1 MKNFLLCLILI
12 FGANVV
18 AAQSSIITI
27 NVNNSTDAVWVMEKI
42 IPLEKSNFNEWEN
55 AINAGQ
61 NIPKYKNISEY
72 EDLFKTLQNFSSN
85 FSNRSMEIE
94 AFNITYDTKKTLSD
108 GQGII
113 RYTFLW
119 KNFSYK
125 DSENIF
131 IGDAFPGGI
140 FQLSQENQFR
150 IMIPDGYDVVNATPV
165 FDKRNGNLLVWDGTL
180 SGNFS
185 IGQPY
190 IVLSR
195 SNLTNISTPP
205 AQPDVTDSTSWTWL
219 IIEGVIL
226 FIIIIASVAFYR
238 FWKNKRLEKVSTTKM
253 EFYEDMINEIPNE
266 MLNEISEIP
275 GFWKKMIQSVQ
286 KEHGTK
292 SVEELE
298 KAAREQ
304 RLINLGLDPSIPLSD
319 LSIEDMDDEEM
330 IRQFLLRKGG
340 QAYQSDI
347 VEHSRLSK
355 SKISMVLSKMKGDG
369 KIIKIRKGKENLI
382 RLANP
387 PTNEEGVS

>member
-1 MKNFLLCLILI
+1 MLMMKVILFCLFLIL
-12 FGANVV
+12 GANT
-18 AAQSSIITI
+18 AAAESIITV
-27 NVNNSTDAVWVMEKI
+27 NVNDGADAVWVMEKI
-42 IPLEKSNFNEWEN
+42 IPLTNSEFNEWEN
-55 AINAGQ
+55 MINTGQ
-61 NIPKYKNISEY
+61 NISRYKSIPEY
-72 EDLFKTLQNFSSN
+72 EDLFKTFQNFALN
-85 FSNRSMEIE
+85 FSNRSTEVE
-94 AFNITYDTKKTLSD
+94 TLNITYYTKKTLS
-108 GQGII
+108 GGLGII
-113 RYTFLW
+113 RYTFVW

-125 DSENIF
+125 DSEKIF
-131 IGDAFPGGI
+131 IGDAFPGGV
-140 FQLSQENQFR
+140 FLLSPENQLR
-150 IMIPDGYDVVNATPV
+150 IMIPDGYEVVTATPV

-185 IGQPY
+185 VGQPF
-190 IVLSR
+190 IVLSHVNL
-195 SNLTNISTPP
+195 SNMNDP
-205 AQPDVTDSTSWTWL
+205 ASWKWL

-226 FIIIIASVAFYR
+226 FFIIIASVAFYR

-253 EFYEDMINEIPNE
+253 EFYEDMITEVPNE

-275 GFWKKMIQSVQ
+275 EFWRKMVQSVQ

-298 KAAREQ
+298 KAAKEQ
-304 RLINLGLDPSIPLSD
+304 RLINMGLDPSIPLSD
-319 LSIEDMDDEEM
+319 LDIEDLDDEEM

-382 RLANP
+382 RLAKP
-387 PTNEEGVS
+387 LENEAGGS

>member
-1 MKNFLLCLILI
+1 MKKILFCLFLI

-18 AAQSSIITI
+18 AAQQSIITV

-42 IPLEKSNFNEWEN
+42 IPLTQSDLNEWEN
-55 AINAGQ
+55 MLSTGQ
-61 NIPKYKNISEY
+61 NISRYKTIPEY
-72 EDLFKTLQNFSSN
+72 EDLFKTFQNFTLN

-113 RYTFLW
+113 RYTFVW

-125 DSENIF
+125 DSEKIF
-131 IGDAFPGGI
+131 IGDAFPGGV
-140 FQLSQENQFR
+140 FQLSQDNQLR
-150 IMIPDGYDVVNATPV
+150 IMIPDGYKVINSTPEY
-165 FDKRNGNLLVWDGTL
+165 DKKNGNLLIWDGTL
-180 SGNFS
+180 FSNFS
-185 IGQPY
+185 EGQPF
-190 IVLSR
+190 IVLAPA
-195 SNLTNISTPP
+195 NLSTPP
-205 AQPDVTDSTSWTWL
+205 VVPFVPVVNNSTSWTWL
-219 IIEGVIL
+219 VIEGVIL
-226 FIIIIASVAFYR
+226 FFIIIAFLAFYR

-253 EFYEDMINEIPNE
+253 EFYEDMINEVPNE

-275 GFWKKMIQSVQ
+275 GFWKKMIQFVQ
-286 KEHGTK
+286 REHGTK

-304 RLINLGLDPSIPLSD
+304 RLRNLGLDPNIPLSD
-319 LSIEDMDDEEM
+319 LDIEDMDDEEM
-330 IRQFLLRKGG
+330 IRQFLLMKGG

-347 VEHSRLSK
+347 VEHSKLSK

-382 RLANP
+382 RLAKP
-387 PTNEEGVS
+387 PENESGS

>member
-1 MKNFLLCLILI
+1 MN
-12 FGANVV
+12 
-18 AAQSSIITI
+18 
-27 NVNNSTDAVWVMEKI
+27 
-42 IPLEKSNFNEWEN
+42 
-55 AINAGQ
+55 
-61 NIPKYKNISEY
+61 
-72 EDLFKTLQNFSSN
+72 
-85 FSNRSMEIE
+85 
-94 AFNITYDTKKTLSD
+94 
-108 GQGII
+108 
-113 RYTFLW
+113 
-119 KNFSYK
+119 
-125 DSENIF
+125 
-131 IGDAFPGGI
+131 
-140 FQLSQENQFR
+140 
-150 IMIPDGYDVVNATPV
+150 
-165 FDKRNGNLLVWDGTL
+165 
-180 SGNFS
+180 
-185 IGQPY
+185 
-190 IVLSR
+190 
-195 SNLTNISTPP
+195 
-205 AQPDVTDSTSWTWL
+205 DSTSWTWL

-226 FIIIIASVAFYR
+226 FFIIIAFLAFYR

-253 EFYEDMINEIPNE
+253 EFYEDMINEVPNE

-382 RLANP
+382 RLAKP
-387 PTNEEGVS
+387 PDNESGS

>member
-1 MKNFLLCLILI
+1 
-12 FGANVV
+12 
-18 AAQSSIITI
+18 
-27 NVNNSTDAVWVMEKI
+27 MEKI

-140 FQLSQENQFR
+140 FQLSQENQLR

-195 SNLTNISTPP
+195 SNLTNLSTPP

-319 LSIEDMDDEEM
+319 MSIEDMDDEEM

>member
-140 FQLSQENQFR
+140 FQLSQENQLR

-195 SNLTNISTPP
+195 SNLTNLSTPP
-205 AQPDVTDSTSWTWL
+205 AQPDVTDSISWTWL